1 MTEPSERAGAAG
13 ASVAAPTVE
22 AARAAAVTDFADG
35 DWHRLHPATPL
46 FRGGIAFIA
55 IIGLVVSNL
64 RERLIQFFVGG
75 SARAGGNIE
84 DDPIDFII
92 QHELVLVVLGGTLG
106 VLLLCVLG
114 FWLSWRMHTFRITD
128 EAVEVRSGILFRTN
142 RKGRL
147 DRIQGI
153 NIARPIVPRLFGA
166 AKLEISVAG
175 DDANVPL
182 SYLGSRAADALR
194 RDILT
199 LASGARRE
207 AASDAPAAAGG
218 AAGLIESRVG
228 ELLAPELDP
237 GLVAEPASV
246 VRMRPGR
253 LIGSTL
259 LSETTIILVAVVI
272 GLIVTVI
279 TTGRTLAFIGV
290 LPVVLGIGG
299 FLVTRITR
307 SLRYSIAATPD
318 GVRVGF
324 GLLSTTNET
333 LPPGRIH
340 SVKVSQPLLWRPFG
354 WWQIAVNRASR
365 SSAQGAAGQQQTT
378 ILPVGDLRDVQAVL
392 GLLLPEVATDEL
404 RPVIERG
411 MTSAGGDDGFVNSPK
426 RARWLRWFSQR
437 RNGFAV
443 LGPAVLLRT
452 GAIWRA
458 LTIVPF
464 ARMQSVAVRQGPL
477 LRRLDLAAVAVHT
490 VAGPITPAIGAV
502 DRDAALAL
510 FDAVAAAAIRTAQ
523 ADTTHRWRASG
534 PTAAPSPEPAAAFDP
549 PAPRADETAL
559 APNPDWAPPAPP
571 APPEPRP

>member
-279 TTGRTLAFIGV
+279 TTGRTLAIIGV

-534 PTAAPSPEPAAAFDP
+534 PTAAPSPEPAAAVDP

>member
-1 MTEPSERAGAAG
+1 MTDPVEPGAIPAP
-13 ASVAAPTVE
+13 VAAPTVE

-35 DWHRLHPATPL
+35 EWHRLHPATPL

-55 IIGLVVSNL
+55 IIGIVISNL
-64 RERLIQFFVGG
+64 RERVIELFVGG
-75 SARAGGNIE
+75 SPQAEREFEG
-84 DDPIDFII
+84 DPIDFIV
-92 QHELVLVVLGGTLG
+92 QQNLVLAALGVTLG

-128 EAVEVRSGILFRTN
+128 EVVEVRSGILFRTN

-175 DDANVPL
+175 NDANVPL
-182 SYLGSRAADALR
+182 SYLGSRDADALR

-207 AASDAPAAAGG
+207 AAPDAPAAAGG
-218 AAGLIESRVG
+218 AAGLIETRVG
-228 ELLAPELDP
+228 ELLGPELDP
-237 GLVAEPASV
+237 SLVTEPASV
-246 VRMRPGR
+246 VRMNPGR

-259 LSETTIILVAVVI
+259 LSETTIVLVAIIV
-272 GLIVTVI
+272 GLVVTVV
-279 TTGRTLAFIGV
+279 TTGELFAIIGV
-290 LPVVLGIGG
+290 LPAVLGIGG

-404 RPVIERG
+404 QPVIERG
-411 MTSAGGDDGFVNSPK
+411 MTSSGGDDGFVNSPK

-443 LGPAVLLRT
+443 LEPAVLLRT

-464 ARMQSVAVRQGPL
+464 PRMQSVAVRQGPL

-510 FDAVAAAAIRTAQ
+510 FEAVAAAAIRTAQ

-534 PTAAPSPEPAAAFDP
+534 PAAAPSPEPAVAFDP
-549 PAPRADETAL
+549 SAG
-559 APNPDWAPPAPP
+559 WAPP